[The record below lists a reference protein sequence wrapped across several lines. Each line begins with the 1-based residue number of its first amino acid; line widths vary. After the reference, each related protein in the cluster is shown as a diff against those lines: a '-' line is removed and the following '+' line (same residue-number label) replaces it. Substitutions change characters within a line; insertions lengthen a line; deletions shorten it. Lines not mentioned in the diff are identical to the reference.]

1 MNRRDLMAGFAA
13 SALAGLPLQA
23 ASVPNTFLEIKIW
36 RLHNT
41 PEEQGARVAEFLSSG
56 LEPALAKAGAKLA
69 GAFANV
75 IGEGG
80 PYYVTLTVYP
90 SLSGMQ
96 ESLTKLDND
105 GEYQRQLE
113 KLGAGNGLPFVRVDS
128 SLLRS
133 FDVMPE
139 PLLTPQSDKASSRV
153 FELRTYESQTFA
165 TLKRKVGMFNNGEA
179 QIFERVGL
187 RPVFFGETIVGPRQP
202 NLMYMLSYDDLAQHD
217 RLWHDFGSDP
227 AWKKLS
233 ATPELKDSE
242 IVANISNVILRPL
255 PFSAIR

>member
-1 MNRRDLMAGFAA
+1 MNRRDLIAGLAA
-13 SALAGLPLQA
+13 SGLAGLPTQG
-23 ASVPNTFLEIKIW
+23 ASVPNTYLEIKTW
-36 RLHNT
+36 RLHTT
-41 PEEQGARVAEFLSSG
+41 PEEQGARVADFLSNG
-56 LEPALAKAGAKLA
+56 LSPALAKSGAKLA

-80 PYYVTLTVYP
+80 PYYVTLTAYG
-90 SLSGMQ
+90 SLAAMQ
-96 ESLTKLDND
+96 ETLTKLEND
-105 GEYQRQLE
+105 GEYQRQVD
-113 KLGAGNGLPFVRVDS
+113 KLGAGNGLPFVRVES

-139 PLLTPQSDKASSRV
+139 PLLTPESDKQPPRV

-179 QIFERVGL
+179 QIFERLGL
-187 RPVFFGETIVGPRQP
+187 RPVFFGETVVGPRQP

-217 RLWHDFGSDP
+217 RLWHDFGNDP

-233 ATPELKDSE
+233 STPELKDAE

-255 PFSAIR
+255 PFSLIR